1 MSSCFLSSQSILDSV
16 SISISFPL
24 TLHGLNPRMSLKK
37 KGRQWSI
44 RNLKVHK
51 SRLVCLSCLGV
62 GKSHKSCDPVI
73 FFWFQNTIAMDS
85 AIHEWTE
92 FLAIRITPQCRLV
105 HLYQGWRY
113 GWNSF
118 FLLVLYYSWCNL
130 HMHSC
135 CNDMF
140 ILVFIGSSLFLLQL
154 HAHMFPRSIRRKAL
168 VVSTNR
174 NFETF

>member
-1 MSSCFLSSQSILDSV
+1 M
-16 SISISFPL
+16 
-24 TLHGLNPRMSLKK
+24 
-37 KGRQWSI
+37 
-44 RNLKVHK
+44 
-51 SRLVCLSCLGV
+51 CLSCLGV

-118 FLLVLYYSWCNL
+118 FLLVLYYSWCNYICILVATTCSFLFLSVL
-130 HMHSC
+130 HYSC
-135 CNDMF
+135 CNCTHTCF
-140 ILVFIGSSLFLLQL
+140 PVLSEERLLWY
-154 HAHMFPRSIRRKAL
+154 PPI
-168 VVSTNR
+168 
-174 NFETF
+174 ETLKCFNKKNSWPYLYISVQTIVLNVTITKIIS